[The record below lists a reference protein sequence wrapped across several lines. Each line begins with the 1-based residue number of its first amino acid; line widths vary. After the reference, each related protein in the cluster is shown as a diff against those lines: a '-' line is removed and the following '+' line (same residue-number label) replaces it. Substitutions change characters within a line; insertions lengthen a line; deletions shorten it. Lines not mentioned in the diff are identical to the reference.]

1 MRQSVNDRRIKKA
14 SAAVFAALLVGL
26 GGCSSSPRSDDNA
39 TDGDGSAGTSEPA
52 APATPA
58 AVQEG
63 EMRVTLLGTGSPVL
77 SDERMG
83 NSTLIQ
89 AGGLDLVVDA
99 GRGTAV
105 RLGQAGVGPGGVDA
119 LFITHFHSDHINGL
133 ADVWMSG
140 YIPAIGARSGPFQ
153 LYGPTGTAPLG
164 AGLTEAYK
172 QDSVVRIA
180 DGEVKPETIGIET
193 HEFAEDG
200 VVFDQN
206 GVQVTMFSVDHDPAE
221 AIVPAVGYRVD
232 YNGNS
237 VLISGDTRP
246 SDNLVQ
252 HATGVNLLIHEVADF
267 PDPSLPVIQGV
278 YAHHTNPQQAGEIF
292 TKTRPT
298 LAVYSHIVNGV
309 PPKVPT
315 IPVET
320 IVERTRETYD
330 GPLVAGEDR
339 MSFTIADGQVTQN
352 PVPQG

>member
-1 MRQSVNDRRIKKA
+1 MRLSLNNLTILQKA
-14 SAAVFAALLVGL
+14 SVGVFAALLVGL
-26 GGCSSSPRSDDNA
+26 TGCTSSSGNDDNA
-39 TDGDGSAGTSEPA
+39 SGGTGDSGDTTASAS
-52 APATPA
+52 ATPPP
-58 AVQEG
+58 VQEG

-77 SDERMG
+77 TDERMG

-99 GRGTAV
+99 GRGTAI
-105 RLGQAGVGPGGVDA
+105 RLGQAGVGPGGVDGM
-119 LFITHFHSDHINGL
+119 FITHFHSDHINGL

-140 YIPAIGARSGPFQ
+140 YIPALGSRSGPFQ
-153 LYGPTGTAPLG
+153 LYGPIGTAPLG

-180 DGEVKPETIGIET
+180 DNEVNPENIGIET

-206 GVQVTMFSVDHDPAE
+206 GVRVTMFNVDHDPAD

-252 HATGVNLLIHEVADF
+252 NATGVNLLIHEVADF
-267 PDPSLPVIQGV
+267 PDPSLPVIQAV

-292 TKTRPT
+292 TKTQPT

-309 PPKVPT
+309 PPNVPT
-315 IPVET
+315 LPVET

-330 GPLVAGEDR
+330 GPLVVGEDR
-339 MSFTIADGQVTQN
+339 MSFTIADGEVTQN
-352 PVPQG
+352 PVP